1 MFKFL
6 KDKLKSAISKFSQK
20 VEKEAPEETFSEEEQ
35 VPEEEVQKA
44 QEIIDRV
51 RGEVR
56 AEEVFQKATGIPA
69 AVVLKKLE
77 EKEELESALAKA
89 QEEEPQSIDET
100 REEKN
105 VFSDDEAVLSE
116 DAFLKQEEVTEIE
129 DEPSF
134 EEVPEQPS
142 FAQENLTEHEKE
154 LASDLTESLAE
165 GIEQPEEVHFEE
177 LPELITDFQ
186 VEEPLEIKKGF
197 FEKLKEKFTKKKE
210 EKKEEVKKEKEYEE
224 TIPRLEEL
232 YNVEDAF
239 KEIEKEPTVPHLE
252 TSEDK
257 IAEEE
262 LRASQEFFE
271 KETTKEKQEL
281 FQEPIP
287 TIQELTER
295 KEQKEQVS
303 HPKKIKKEIEEPKG
317 FFSKWKEKIVMKKI
331 SEDQF
336 DELFWDLE
344 VALLENNVALEVI
357 EKIKQDLKKELI
369 DVPIKRS
376 AVQETIVN
384 SLKNS
389 LVSLF
394 EIKGEDLLYQI
405 KKKSRK
411 PFIICFVGI
420 NGSGKT
426 TTIAKVAHLLKEQG
440 YGVVLAAADT

>member
-154 LASDLTESLAE
+154 
-165 GIEQPEEVHFEE
+165 
-177 LPELITDFQ
+177 
-186 VEEPLEIKKGF
+186 
-197 FEKLKEKFTKKKE
+197 
-210 EKKEEVKKEKEYEE
+210 
-224 TIPRLEEL
+224 
-232 YNVEDAF
+232 
-239 KEIEKEPTVPHLE
+239 PTVPHLE

-317 FFSKWKEKIVMKKI
+317 FFSKLKEKIVMKKI